1 MRGLKPVSQK
11 PVHHVTEVAS
21 YMGAWI
27 ETSKSIHYFNDFTV
41 ASYMGA
47 WIETINAISING
59 TGMVASYMGAWIETA
74 ISSSDMPDVS
84 SRILHGCVD

>member
-1 MRGLKPVSQK
+1 MTFKD
-11 PVHHVTEVAS
+11 VAS

-27 ETSKSIHYFNDFTV
+27 ETFMVKLEDEDVTV

-47 WIETINAISING
+47 WIETVIRNG
-59 TGMVASYMGAWIETA
+59 LASKEH
-74 ISSSDMPDVS
+74 